1 MFLLF
6 IVDISGTMPDAYS
19 PQYVEAAW
27 YDWWVKQGY
36 FKPEHGVCYTLNI
49 SFYFYE
55 FKYSNKILKEALYN
69 VLVILTWVTF
79 LS

>member
-55 FKYSNKILKEALYN
+55 F
-69 VLVILTWVTF
+69 
-79 LS
+79 